1 MKSNHF
7 AIKLILI
14 AFAFLLV
21 GGLVGYKLVEI
32 QFIEGDKYRKIASDK
47 TIRNYK
53 IKPIRGNIYSTDGS
67 LLATSVTK
75 YDIYFDTK
83 VVDDK
88 IFNNGL
94 EKLSHQLT
102 LISKKSQDELYNYI
116 LNARKN
122 GNRYL
127 SIFKGISRNE
137 VEKIKKFS
145 IFKNGLIKG
154 GLIVNKRVSREYPL
168 GKIAE
173 RTIGYERLNSQGF
186 FSGVGLEH
194 GFGTLLRGKDGF
206 EIQRKIY
213 NGQWKALDNENKK
226 EPINGYDIVTTI
238 DSEIQDIV
246 HDYLLEQTE
255 KFQAD
260 HSSAIVMEVETG
272 NIKAISNFGITD
284 DGKYY
289 EKLNYAVGES
299 IEPGSTFKL
308 AAIAAALEDQVI
320 DTTTLVDTEK
330 GELNYYGYKV
340 RDSRKGGYG
349 KIDVMDVI
357 RLSSN
362 TGIVKIIDS
371 VYKNDSKRFSDRLY
385 NFGIYEKVQESI
397 KGEPNPKIPH
407 PSDKNW
413 NGLSLPWMSYGYGLS
428 MTPLQI
434 LTFYNSIAN
443 DGEMV
448 GPKFI
453 YSFKKPGSTNEVVYE
468 KRILKKSIFSKK
480 TNNILKQML
489 YDVVNHENGTAKNIK
504 SDYLKLSGKTGTT
517 QVDYA
522 SDDINYISSFVG
534 YFPANNPKYSCIVVI
549 NKPNKTLGYYGSSV
563 AAPVFKKIAEKIQSK
578 SPLIK
583 LHSKNE
589 LFDKLKL
596 TSNSDDKKIKIDNNK
611 IDS

>member
-7 AIKLILI
+7 ATKLILI

-32 QFIEGDKYRKIASDK
+32 QFIEGDKYRKLASDK

-102 LISKKSQDELYNYI
+102 LISKKSQEELYNYI

-238 DSEIQDIV
+238 DSKIQDIV

-289 EKLNYAVGES
+289 EKLNYAVGEY

-320 DTTTLVDTEK
+320 DTTTLVDEFEDFNSQK
-330 GELNYYGYKV
+330 KAYK
-340 RDSRKGGYG
+340 
-349 KIDVMDVI
+349 
-357 RLSSN
+357 
-362 TGIVKIIDS
+362 
-371 VYKNDSKRFSDRLY
+371 
-385 NFGIYEKVQESI
+385 
-397 KGEPNPKIPH
+397 
-407 PSDKNW
+407 
-413 NGLSLPWMSYGYGLS
+413 
-428 MTPLQI
+428 
-434 LTFYNSIAN
+434 IA
-443 DGEMV
+443 DD
-448 GPKFI
+448 F
-453 YSFKKPGSTNEVVYE
+453 FKKSCT
-468 KRILKKSIFSKK
+468 
-480 TNNILKQML
+480 
-489 YDVVNHENGTAKNIK
+489 
-504 SDYLKLSGKTGTT
+504 
-517 QVDYA
+517 
-522 SDDINYISSFVG
+522 YIEE
-534 YFPANNPKYSCIVVI
+534 I
-549 NKPNKTLGYYGSSV
+549 
-563 AAPVFKKIAEKIQSK
+563 
-578 SPLIK
+578 
-583 LHSKNE
+583 
-589 LFDKLKL
+589 
-596 TSNSDDKKIKIDNNK
+596 KIKIEYYIKKIYNLSKIIKYKDIYFQHNSNVIYKKEQKIELTTLEKELLILFFKNK
-611 IDS
+611 NRYLNKFELLELLSITAGTLKVKITQIRKLGFEIENKREIGYKLKEAK